1 MIEKMADDLI
11 RYMTEEKMIKENL
24 KEDYTYALIS
34 ILEKFITIG
43 SILIISIV
51 IRKSIPSILFLLF
64 FLSLRKRTG
73 GFHFRT
79 YAKCYL
85 ATVVAYIIIS
95 PILSENLYLLLVI
108 FIFAICC
115 IGFIGTVNH
124 PNMN

>member
-11 RYMTEEKMIKENL
+11 RYMMEEKMIKEN
-24 KEDYTYALIS
+24 
-34 ILEKFITIG
+34 
-43 SILIISIV
+43 IV

-73 GFHFRT
+73 GLHFRT

-85 ATVVAYIIIS
+85 ATVVAYIIIVSIS